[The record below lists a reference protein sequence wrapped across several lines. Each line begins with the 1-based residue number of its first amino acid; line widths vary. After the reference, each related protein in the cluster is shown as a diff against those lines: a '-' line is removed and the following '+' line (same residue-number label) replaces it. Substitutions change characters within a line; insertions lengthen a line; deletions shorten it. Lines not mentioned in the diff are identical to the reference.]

1 MPSVLPKIIFLAVAA
16 ALFLTSTFEVE
27 AFLSPIVQKHD
38 GRRNSGIITSIVTS
52 SAVSSKF
59 LSVLS
64 AMDFKQLPGESD
76 IAFIKRITSSSNDGI
91 QQRND
96 ASSSG
101 KSTSKAFSSTPINAT
116 GTTDSPRGTYKRI
129 EEWDEERKAKGEL
142 TWEEKVQFEG
152 QRFGNRVKQDN
163 ILRHH
168 IGTFF

>member
-1 MPSVLPKIIFLAVAA
+1 MPSVFPKIIFLAVAA
-16 ALFLTSTFEVE
+16 ALFLTSTFEVQ
-27 AFLSPIVQKHD
+27 AFLSPIVQKHN

-76 IAFIKRITSSSNDGI
+76 IAFIKRITSSNNDDI
-91 QQRND
+91 QQQRND
-96 ASSSG
+96 ASTSG
-101 KSTSKAFSSTPINAT
+101 KPTSA